1 MERADWMNDQLRDEI
16 ETLRR
21 THGFE
26 EEEALAF
33 WYLQQAAKHMHAL
46 RQEDITQEMDR
57 HEGRLDQLA
66 LQHAIV
72 VEHVSKWHSGIRQH
86 FTALQDALGARVLRR
101 AFPEGWS
108 LLRREGMDID
118 ED

>member
-1 MERADWMNDQLRDEI
+1 MEQAGWMNDQIRDEI

-26 EEEALAF
+26 EEAIAF
-33 WYLQQAAKHMHAL
+33 WYLQQAAKQMHAL
-46 RQEDITQEMDR
+46 RREDITQEMDR
-57 HEGRLDQLA
+57 HEGRPDQLA

-72 VEHVSKWHSGIRQH
+72 VEHVTKWHSGIQQH

-101 AFPEGWS
+101 TFPEGWG
-108 LLRREGMDID
+108 LLRREEMDID

>member
-1 MERADWMNDQLRDEI
+1 MERAGWMNDQVRNEI
-16 ETLRR
+16 DTLRR

-46 RQEDITQEMDR
+46 RREDITQEMAR

-72 VEHVSKWHSGIRQH
+72 VEHVNKWHSGIQQH

-101 AFPEGWS
+101 AFPEGWG